1 VVKVVDAFGIP
12 VPVANVEHR
21 SASGTVWNSKGSA
34 GLTPALDVPAG
45 PGTVFVYNTNLGLQR
60 ADVDLARGTS
70 SELRVALEPFKF
82 AAFGVLRAEVVPGS
96 VTADGRSLALRVAI
110 ATPAE
115 FYLYQRPSES
125 ARTTLTRV
133 EVPGCLARSGDGLT
147 KFGPNCVDRGD
158 ETDRDW
164 QPAGEIAVGPSQ
176 VGSGQSV
183 GPVLVLLDRSQ
194 LAGEVDRYEEF
205 LFAAKSLVAG
215 LLDGRR
221 VAVGAFAGDGGP
233 AGTASPLPEKPVTYY
248 PVDDPGW
255 ITDRVVAFEALESLR
270 GRMGGSSALGAAI
283 ESGIDFLLARSEASE
298 KPALVVLTAGGSEG
312 CHFDGSS
319 IPPGPTD
326 TTAECLAV
334 RAAAARAQQAG
345 VTVWL
350 VGTGDQWTR
359 YALSLADAAREAR
372 VPWMAAPQE
381 GTVHAASEVVRAALT
396 DAPTY
401 QELRFRI
408 SAGEAGTFAPGAE
421 IRGEVV
427 PRNFLGEWDTSQR
440 LPFRATV
447 PSPGQ

>member
-1 VVKVVDAFGIP
+1 VVKVVDAFGVP
-12 VPVANVEHR
+12 VPIANVEHR
-21 SASGTVWNSKGSA
+21 SASGSVSGSTGSA

-45 PGTVFVYNTNLGLQR
+45 PGTVFVSNSALGLQR

-82 AAFGVLRAEVVPGS
+82 AAFGVLQAEVVPGS
-96 VTADGRSLALRVAI
+96 VTADGRSLELRVAI

-115 FYLYQRPSES
+115 FYLYQRPSGS

-147 KFGPNCVDRGD
+147 EFGPNCVDRGD
-158 ETDRDW
+158 GTDRDW

-205 LFAAKSLVAG
+205 LFAAKSFVAG

-270 GRMGGSSALGAAI
+270 GRMGGSSALAAAI
-283 ESGIDFLLARSEASE
+283 ESGIDFLLARSDASE
-298 KPALVVLTAGGSEG
+298 KPVLVVLTAGGSEG
-312 CHFDGSS
+312 CHFDFSN
-319 IPPGPTD
+319 GPSR
-326 TTAECLAV
+326 TAQCLAI
-334 RAAAARAQQAG
+334 RAAGERARQAG
-345 VTVWL
+345 VTLWL
-350 VGTGDQWTR
+350 VGPGNGW
-359 YALSLADAAREAR
+359 YSSGALADVAREAR

-401 QELRFRI
+401 QELRFSI
-408 SAGEAGTFAPGAE
+408 SADEAGTYVPGVE

-427 PRNFLGEWDTSQR
+427 PQNFLGEWDTSQR

-447 PSPGQ
+447 PAPAG